1 MGVSRVLPQ
10 YTCIIILRLKYLH
23 VHVVFVCIWCT
34 NLLFCVYSC
43 SCFIRDIRLLYGIF
57 LAPIVFVLL
66 FNTLMFI
73 IITRVLIKHSK
84 KKLVNLKNEK
94 DKEQKKR
101 AKGIFKTLL
110 SIVSVMI
117 MFGLSWFFGALS
129 IGEGA
134 IVFQWL
140 FVIFNT
146 TQGFM
151 LFLFFCVI
159 GSDVRD
165 EWKNLLTC
173 NKYRKKKSLTAPLSS
188 MSGNSHSNYKRPQGK
203 KKLAIDS
210 ESGDTEL
217 SSYGQ
222 SYGRSTSTIRR
233 SVEKTLE
240 NEKDYGR
247 KVSFELSPVFEPT
260 DHIDEDEVE
269 NSFIIEN
276 GNTDSNPNTE
286 KPKKPRQLPPHV
298 YIKLKRP
305 TYKVEKITY
314 DDEDGL
320 REKVNFSSKSY
331 DLNVE
336 TPSQETNDIVFS
348 NNSTITRDLK
358 PVSQTFLLDS
368 ITLSNESATFSQK
381 QVQPVEQN
389 EDAEHSTFM

>member
-1 MGVSRVLPQ
+1 
-10 YTCIIILRLKYLH
+10 
-23 VHVVFVCIWCT
+23 
-34 NLLFCVYSC
+34 
-43 SCFIRDIRLLYGIF
+43 
-57 LAPIVFVLL
+57 
-66 FNTLMFI
+66 MFI
-73 IITRVLIKHSK
+73 IITRVLIKHGK
-84 KKLVNLKNEK
+84 KKLVHLKNEK

-129 IGEGA
+129 IGDGA

-165 EWKNLLTC
+165 EWKNLLIC

-188 MSGNSHSNYKRPQGK
+188 IGNSHSNYKRPQGRK
-203 KKLAIDS
+203 KFDS

-217 SSYGQ
+217 TNYGH
-222 SYGRSTSTIRR
+222 SYGRTTSTIRR
-233 SVEKTLE
+233 SVERTLE
-240 NEKDYGR
+240 NEEDY
-247 KVSFELSPVFEPT
+247 ENM
-260 DHIDEDEVE
+260 DHKLDNMDRIDEKEAETSLTVE
-269 NSFIIEN
+269 N
-276 GNTDSNPNTE
+276 GDTTDSSSPNTE

-305 TYKVEKITY
+305 TYKVENITY

-320 REKVNFSSKSY
+320 REKVHFALKSY
-331 DLNVE
+331 NVE
-336 TPSQETNDIVFS
+336 THSQETNDNVFS
-348 NNSTITRDLK
+348 NNMITRDVE

-368 ITLSNESATFSQK
+368 VVLPNESAIFSQE
-381 QVQPVEQN
+381 QLQLVEQN
-389 EDAEHSTFM
+389 EDAEHSTFMWELYIAAQQLSTFINC